1 MTADPSG
8 NSPWG
13 GPSRRG
19 LKVRNREDFGIELFR
34 EALEHFPDTP
44 RLKHVLLELSRAYNP
59 VVNGPILDPATRRR
73 ILELIEAGQ
82 GPEARQALE
91 ECLTAYARR
100 GAEPEEGRQERP
112 RGPRGRPP

>member
-1 MTADPSG
+1 MTDEPSG

-19 LKVRNREDFGIELFR
+19 LKVRKREDFGIELFR
-34 EALEHFPDTP
+34 EALEHFPDTSH
-44 RLKHVLLELSRAYNP
+44 LKRVLLELSRSYNP
-59 VVNGPILDPATRRR
+59 VVNGPILGPTSRRR

-82 GPEARQALE
+82 EPEARRVLE

-100 GAEPEEGRQERP
+100 GAENEGAGQERS
-112 RGPRGRPP
+112 GSPP